1 MFTADN
7 MRYLLELSRTGRLAD
22 AAKRLGVDH
31 TTVSRRIT
39 RLEKDTGTRLFD
51 RGVSGGWQLTE
62 AGRRLVPPHA
72 EAVESAVLAAL
83 DETSSLGGLTG
94 TVRIITPDGFG
105 SFVLVPGLAAL
116 RSEHPPGLFTELVT
130 STTHDLLTG
139 RDFDIAV
146 TLERPSPRSVV
157 VRKLAEYDLRLYASR
172 GGYLDQHDPIS
183 SLEDLRHHTL
193 IWYVDAFLDVEPLRI
208 LDSLIP
214 DFQAQIQTNNIAGH
228 YQAVKHGVGG
238 IAPLPSYIGALDEDL
253 VPVLRDDFIAH
264 RTYWLVVPRELTRLA
279 RVKAITEALYSIV
292 DGNPELRGEVG

>member
-31 TTVSRRIT
+31 TTVSRKIT

-51 RGVSGGWQLTE
+51 RGVSGWQLTE
-62 AGRRLVPPHA
+62 AGRRLVPHA
-72 EAVESAVLAAL
+72 EAVETAVLAAL
-83 DETSSLGGLTG
+83 DETSSRGGLTG

-105 SFVLVPGLAAL
+105 SFVLVPGLAAV
-116 RSEHPPGLFTELVT
+116 RSEHPDLFTELVT

-172 GGYLDQHDPIS
+172 HYLSEHDPITA
-183 SLEDLRHHTL
+183 LEDLRHHTL

-208 LDSLIP
+208 LDALIP

-228 YQAVKHGVGG
+228 YQAVKHGVG

-253 VPVLRDDFIAH
+253 VPILTDDFIAH

-292 DGNPELRGEVG
+292 DDNPELRGATG

>member
-22 AAKRLGVDH
+22 AAKRLDVDQ

-51 RGVSGGWQLTE
+51 RGASGWQLTE
-62 AGRRLVPPHA
+62 AGRRLVPYA
-72 EAVESAVLAAL
+72 ESVESTLLAAL
-83 DETSSLGGLTG
+83 DVTSSAAPGALTG
-94 TVRIITPDGFG
+94 TVRILTPDGFG
-105 SFVLVPGLAAL
+105 AFVLVPGLATV
-116 RSEHPPGLFTELVT
+116 RTEHPDLFTELVT
-130 STTHDLLTG
+130 STTHDVLTG

-157 VRKLAEYDLRLYASR
+157 VRKLADYDLRLYASR
-172 GGYLDQHDPIS
+172 QYLDRHEPIAS
-183 SLEDLRHHTL
+183 IDDLRTHTL

-208 LDSLIP
+208 LDRLLP
-214 DFQAQIQTNNIAGH
+214 DFRAQIQTNNIAGH
-228 YQAVKHGVGG
+228 YQAVKHGVA

-253 VPVLRDDFIAH
+253 VPILRDDFIAH

-292 DGNPELRGEVG
+292 EENPELRGAAG